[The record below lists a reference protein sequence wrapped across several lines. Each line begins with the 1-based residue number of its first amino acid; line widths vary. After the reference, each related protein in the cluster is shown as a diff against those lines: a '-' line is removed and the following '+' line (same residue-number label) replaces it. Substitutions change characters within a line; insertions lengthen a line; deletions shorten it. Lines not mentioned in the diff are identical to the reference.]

1 MGIRDWSSYVCS
13 SDLRW
18 GGERAGAAL
27 KQKPQS
33 SQFDLAHF
41 VAAGAQRLDQPVE
54 MLRVARLAFDIG
66 DQPLGGQRREYA
78 LAIDFDDV
86 GALLNGNPRD
96 LVRGGRVSLEP
107 DTAHVQPARTLQ
119 IKTEKRGVGK
129 KRG

>member
-54 MLRVARLAFDIG
+54 MLRVARLAFAIG
-66 DQPLGGQRREYA
+66 DQPLGGHRRAYA
-78 LAIDFDDV
+78 LVIDFDDV
-86 GALLNGNPRD
+86 GALMIEYPRD
-96 LVRGGRVSLEP
+96 IVERARLVLEP
-107 DTAHVQPARTLQ
+107 HAEPCESARPRA
-119 IKTEKRGVGK
+119 IA
-129 KRG
+129 

>member
-78 LAIDFDDV
+78 LVIDFDDV
-86 GALLNGNPRD
+86 GALLIEYPRD
-96 LVRGGRVSLEP
+96 IVERARLILEP
-107 DTAHVQPARTLQ
+107 DAQPCERSEEHTSELQ
-119 IKTEKRGVGK
+119 SLMRI
-129 KRG
+129 